1 MTGGFAVDSEIQ
13 IGQRTPLLEMGAA
26 FFLSWG
32 HGWAGGARAKKRGA
46 DGPTRP
52 PLFLS
57 LYLYSPPRNFLAFLA
72 KK

>member
-1 MTGGFAVDSEIQ
+1 MGPGMG
-13 IGQRTPLLEMGAA
+13 IGD
-26 FFLSWG
+26 
-32 HGWAGGARAKKRGA
+32 ARAKKCQRKKVGVA
-46 DGPTRP
+46 SPTRP